1 MPLQTENLRT
11 RIFTV
16 VSGKPFMFVICLL
29 AEGTVILFRYKH
41 RREKIGA
48 IESVHGKFFE
58 RVNVLERAV
67 SMNPANVNLKKN
79 WVTGYW
85 TVTVIG
91 KENDP
96 FPV

>member
-16 VSGKPFMFVICLL
+16 VSGKPFMFVICFL

-41 RREKIGA
+41 RREKIRA

-58 RVNVLERAV
+58 RVNVLDRAV
-67 SMNPANVNLKKN
+67 SLIAANVNLKKN

>member
-16 VSGKPFMFVICLL
+16 VSSKPFMFVICLL
-29 AEGTVILFRYKH
+29 AAGTVILFHYKH
-41 RREKIGA
+41 QREKIRA

-58 RVNVLERAV
+58 RVNALDRAV
-67 SMNPANVNLKKN
+67 SLIATNVNLKKN

-85 TVTVIG
+85 TVIG
-91 KENDP
+91 KENDS